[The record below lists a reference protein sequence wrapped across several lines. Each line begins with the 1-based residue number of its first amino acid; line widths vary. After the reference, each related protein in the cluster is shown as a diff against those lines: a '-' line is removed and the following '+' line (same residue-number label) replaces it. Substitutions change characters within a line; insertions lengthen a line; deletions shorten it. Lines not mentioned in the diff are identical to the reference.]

1 MNWKEKTLSV
11 GLGALLIAGIGYG
24 AVKVSANSSSTQS
37 RTDATTTAQQGFFN
51 NRGFRGQMGAQEDG
65 RMGNFGRGGDC
76 DADGQMMGRMGQRGD
91 NGEEHGMY
99 DVTNMPAQPL
109 SDAEKADLLHMR
121 EEEKLARD
129 VYTTLYEKW
138 DEPVFDN
145 ISHAEQMHMDA
156 IGTLLDK
163 YDLSDPVAQ
172 TNDQV
177 GVFTDEKLQDLY
189 NQLVAQGSESV
200 ESAFKVG
207 ATIEDLDIKDLDDA
221 LARTD
226 NDDLKVVFT
235 RLEEGSEHHMRAFV
249 SNLQRVGSDYQPQ
262 YITQEQF
269 DEILSGSNGHGGP
282 SWEKGGQQGGHPG
295 QGHGSGRGGGR

>member
-24 AVKVSANSSSTQS
+24 AVKVNADSASTQN
-37 RTDATTTAQQGFFN
+37 RTGATTTAQQGFFN

-65 RMGNFGRGGDC
+65 RMGNFGRGEDC

-99 DVTNMPAQPL
+99 DVTDMPAQPL

-156 IGTLLDK
+156 IGTLLEK

-282 SWEKGGQQGGHPG
+282 DLGNGGQQGGHPG
-295 QGHGSGRGGGR
+295 QGHGPGRGGGH